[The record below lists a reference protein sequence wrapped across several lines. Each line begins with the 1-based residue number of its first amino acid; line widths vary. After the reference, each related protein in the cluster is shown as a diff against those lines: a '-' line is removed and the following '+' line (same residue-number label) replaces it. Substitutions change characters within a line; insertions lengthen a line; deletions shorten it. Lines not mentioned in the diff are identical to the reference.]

1 MNQTNHSHSIDVQA
15 LARNVN
21 RSNVEPRSMRKALPI
36 LLAGGLILSACSPT
50 IKIEPSD
57 KPIKIDLNV
66 KIDQE
71 IRVKLDKDVEELIA
85 DNPDLF

>member
-1 MNQTNHSHSIDVQA
+1 MKKLT
-15 LARNVN
+15 
-21 RSNVEPRSMRKALPI
+21 I
-36 LLAGGLILSACSPT
+36 LVCAGGLLAAACSPT

-71 IRVKLDKDVEELIA
+71 IRVKLDKDVEDLIA